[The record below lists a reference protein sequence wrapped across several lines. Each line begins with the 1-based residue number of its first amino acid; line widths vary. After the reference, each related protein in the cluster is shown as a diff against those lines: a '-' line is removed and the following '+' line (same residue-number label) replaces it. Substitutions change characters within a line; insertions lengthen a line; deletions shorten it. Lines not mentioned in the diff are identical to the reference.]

1 MIMLRWDGDP
11 QSQRSIQPT
20 KPPHSEPPLDMG
32 PVMDDEE
39 YGYHDARPPSPGPLY
54 EDSPHTAST
63 SYSVFQVPQ
72 YMPPE
77 RIPVV
82 QRASAV
88 PVNTAS
94 APPASLALPASL
106 NPPALPAHPSLPSA
120 PVFSEVTSIAALSDM
135 TRTLLASYDTMLQSY
150 SEHLRAQA
158 EAARNTHA
166 RMIAEEARV
175 LERERAELR
184 REEDQRRH
192 SQELELRERAHRQD
206 MERHDRRM
214 AQAREFMDS
223 NDPKRRQIGLAYFA
237 SYLGGHESLV

>member
-32 PVMDDEE
+32 PVMDDDE

-88 PVNTAS
+88 PVNTAP
-94 APPASLALPASL
+94 APPASLAPPDSL
-106 NPPALPAHPSLPSA
+106 NPPALPAHPPLLSA

-135 TRTLLASYDTMLQSY
+135 TRTLLASYDAMLQSY

-184 REEDQRRH
+184 REDDQRRH
-192 SQELELRERAHRQD
+192 AQELELRERAHRQE

-237 SYLGGHESLV
+237 SYLGGHEPLV